1 MRKPRRGK
9 PSKIGTA
16 VAFLGTAITQGQFPV
31 GSKLP
36 PEHALE
42 TRFGV
47 SRSVVR
53 EAVKTLAAKG
63 LVSVRPRHGTEI
75 LPRSDWNLLDRDVL
89 RWLTGNAGADR
100 DLLLA
105 IEEVRA
111 IIEPAAAALAA
122 VRATAEDRARIE
134 KAVGAMK
141 RESGDAAGAVSA
153 DKAFH
158 LAILTATHNPILQSF
173 RGAIES
179 ILDAVFAVAIHHPGW
194 FEANLPNHAAV
205 SRAIGTGNA
214 KGAREGM
221 ERTLSYTR
229 SQLAAVAE
237 PVPSTRKSN
246 RARRL

>member
-1 MRKPRRGK
+1 MPKARRGK
-9 PSKIGTA
+9 PSKIGSA
-16 VAFLGTAITQGQFPV
+16 VAFLGTAIAQGRFPV

-36 PEHALE
+36 PEPALE

-75 LPRSDWNLLDRDVL
+75 RPRSDWNLLDRDVL
-89 RWLTGNAGADR
+89 SWLTGNTGADR

-122 VRATAEDRARIE
+122 VRATSEDRARIE
-134 KAVGAMK
+134 EALAAMK
-141 RESGDAAGAVSA
+141 RERSDAAGAVSA

-179 ILDAVFAVAIHHPGW
+179 ILDAVFAVAIHPPGW

-205 SRAIGTGNA
+205 ARAIKTGNA
-214 KGAREGM
+214 KSARESM

-229 SQLAAVAE
+229 SRLAAVVE
-237 PVPSTRKSN
+237 PIPSAQKTN
-246 RARRL
+246 RVRRL